1 MAKTTKEQ
9 RLKERAEQTGRVWQ
23 QEIVE
28 ERRQADRVRG
38 R

>member
-1 MAKTTKEQ
+1 MAKTTKEL